1 MHSLSHIYFDTRHK
15 NHKPIL
21 NIIINSNIPF
31 YTISVLSVSMATD
44 NLSMDDLTCVICRV
58 S

>member
-21 NIIINSNIPF
+21 NIIIKSNIPF
-31 YTISVLSVSMATD
+31 LYNKRIIRFHG
-44 NLSMDDLTCVICRV
+44 NG
-58 S
+58 